1 MPRLPSRA
9 DRASA
14 SAETH
19 RALRTRRLLVVACLS
34 AAANALAQKAPT
46 PPAPAASAAE
56 PQRVEVTG
64 ARQGDTEARRQS
76 TAAKIIV
83 GREEIERFGDSTLGE
98 LLKRLPGVTLGG
110 TPGRGGQIRMRGL
123 GSGYTQILLDGER
136 VQGGLSLDSIDPDM
150 VERIEIQRAPTAE
163 TGARAIA
170 GTINVITREGFRKR
184 LNDLKLAVAA
194 ENGSLAPSIS
204 WTRDDKLGDMSYNV
218 TLGAWSWRREDESLV
233 TTTAPGYHIVE
244 ASASSNRRKGLNAN
258 ARLQWTL
265 GEGESLMLMPMLVFS
280 DGKGSS
286 RSAAD
291 FGGDLPG
298 GLQGYDSSR
307 SDNDSRF
314 MLARLNG
321 VWRQRLGEGRM
332 EWRGG
337 LGASQ
342 SRSGSLRSEFDDDT
356 ALPPLRESSDS
367 RERNGHLNAKYSL
380 SLADGHSLVTGAEMD
395 VARRTESARSTLLDP
410 SSDGPLMGSDTGQP
424 VYDSR
429 DELAASTQRFA
440 LYAQD
445 EWNLTP
451 RWAAHAGLRWEGI
464 TTEGEGPATTDD
476 RRNVS
481 SVWTPLLHTVWR
493 PDPKSRDQL
502 RVSLTRSYRS
512 PSLQNLLGRYNVSSK
527 FPEGQ
532 NLAGSPDRAGN
543 PDLRPELATGIDVA
557 VERYLPSGGMF
568 SVNVFHRRIT
578 DLMRTLVTL
587 EDVPGFDQQ
596 RYVAR
601 PQNVGK
607 ATTQGIELEARARLN
622 ELFDEAPAV
631 DLRTNLSVFRSSVDS
646 VPGPDNR
653 LDQQPQGTANIGAD
667 YRWPGTPLTI
677 GGNVNITP
685 GYTTRLSETQWMVQS
700 PKRVLDAYVLWS
712 ISPAMRLRVT
722 ASNLLH
728 QGNETVSMV
737 DEETADSTSPSF
749 VNWRVQLEMKL

>member
-1 MPRLPSRA
+1 
-9 DRASA
+9 
-14 SAETH
+14 
-19 RALRTRRLLVVACLS
+19 
-34 AAANALAQKAPT
+34 
-46 PPAPAASAAE
+46 
-56 PQRVEVTG
+56 
-64 ARQGDTEARRQS
+64 
-76 TAAKIIV
+76 
-83 GREEIERFGDSTLGE
+83 
-98 LLKRLPGVTLGG
+98 
-110 TPGRGGQIRMRGL
+110 
-123 GSGYTQILLDGER
+123 
-136 VQGGLSLDSIDPDM
+136 
-150 VERIEIQRAPTAE
+150 
-163 TGARAIA
+163 
-170 GTINVITREGFRKR
+170 
-184 LNDLKLAVAA
+184 
-194 ENGSLAPSIS
+194 
-204 WTRDDKLGDMSYNV
+204 MSYNV
-218 TLGAWSWRREDESLV
+218 TLGAWSWRREDENLV
-233 TTTAPGYHIVE
+233 RTTAPDYGIVE
-244 ASASSNRRKGLNAN
+244 SSASANRRHGLNAN

-286 RSAAD
+286 RSVAD
-291 FGGDLPG
+291 FGEDSPS
-298 GLQGYDSSR
+298 GLQDYDSSR
-307 SDNDSRF
+307 SNSDNSF
-314 MLARLNG
+314 LLARLNG
-321 VWRQRLGEGRM
+321 LWRQRLGEGRM

-342 SRSGSLRSEFDDDT
+342 SRSSSLRSEFDGDT
-356 ALPPLRESSDS
+356 ALPPLRESSDA
-367 RERNGHLNAKYSL
+367 RERNGHLNAKYSV
-380 SLADGHSLVTGAEMD
+380 SLANDHSLVAGAEGD
-395 VARRTESARSTLLDP
+395 VARRTESAHSALLDP
-410 SSDGPLMGSDTGQP
+410 STGGPLINAETGQP

-429 DELAASTQRFA
+429 DDLAASTQRLA

-464 TTEGEGPATTDD
+464 TTEGDGTATDDD

-512 PSLQNLLGRYNVSSK
+512 PSLQNLLGRYSVSSR

-532 NLAGSPDRAGN
+532 NLASSPDRAGN

-557 VERYLPSGGMF
+557 VERYLPGGGMF
-568 SVNVFHRRIT
+568 SVNLFHRRIT

-596 RYVAR
+596 RWVAR

-607 ATTQGIELEARARLN
+607 ATTQGIELEARARLS
-622 ELFDEAPAV
+622 ELFDDAPAV

-646 VPGPDNR
+646 VSGPDNR

-667 YRWPGTPLTI
+667 YRWPGTPLTV
-677 GGNVNITP
+677 GGNFNIIP
-685 GYTTRLSETQWMVQS
+685 GYTTRLSETQWIVQS

-712 ISPAMRLRVT
+712 ISPAMRLRLT

-737 DEETADSTSPSF
+737 EDESTDSTSPSF
-749 VNWRVQLEMKL
+749 VNWRLQLELKL